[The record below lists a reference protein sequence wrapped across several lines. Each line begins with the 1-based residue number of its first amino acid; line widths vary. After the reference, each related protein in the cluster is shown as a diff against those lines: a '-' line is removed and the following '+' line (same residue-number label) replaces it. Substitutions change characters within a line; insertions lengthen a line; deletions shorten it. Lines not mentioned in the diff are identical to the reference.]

1 MRKPIWR
8 RFLDWLDATGL
19 PEDAGDNL
27 WDWIQVEVTS
37 SCNASCTYCPRTA
50 FQSFWADRHM
60 PLARFEKLRPAF
72 PRSRM
77 VHLQGW
83 GEPLLNPGVFD
94 MIRMAKEAGTA
105 VGTTTNGTRLDAE
118 HARRL
123 AESGIDLV
131 AFSLAGT
138 AQGHDAARPGTRLEN
153 VLKAI
158 RTLRQ
163 ARDGR
168 GAERPTIHVAYMLL
182 RSGLDELDGL
192 PSLLKDE
199 GVSQVVISVLD
210 FVPSPALCGE
220 SLTPSDAAEHDRLRS
235 RLEEV
240 KSGAAALGLPV
251 HYHLGHPER
260 RGKVCAENVQ
270 RAIYVSADGAVSPC
284 VYLGVPATEASLF
297 VRGTGRPYR
306 GVRFGGVDDAPL
318 ESIWNRDDYAAFRRA
333 FSEGDPPEPCRDCP
347 KLRES

>member
-1 MRKPIWR
+1 VRKSIWR
-8 RFLDWLDATGL
+8 GFLDWLDATGL
-19 PEDAGDNL
+19 PGEAGDSL

-50 FQSFWADRHM
+50 FQSSWDDRHM
-60 PLARFEKLRPAF
+60 PLTRFEKLRPAF
-72 PRSRM
+72 LQARM

-83 GEPLLNPGVFD
+83 GEPLLNPDVFD
-94 MIRMAKEAGTA
+94 MIRMAKEAGTS
-105 VGTTTNGTRLDAE
+105 VGTTTNGTRLDAD

-123 AESGIDLV
+123 VESGIDLV

-138 AQGHDAARPGTRLEN
+138 AQGHDAARAGTRLED
-153 VLKAI
+153 VIKAI
-158 RTLRQ
+158 RALRQ
-163 ARDGR
+163 ARDER
-168 GAERPTIHVAYMLL
+168 GAERPAIHVAHMLL
-182 RSGLDELDGL
+182 RSGLHELDGL
-192 PSLLKDE
+192 PSLLREE

-210 FVPSPALCGE
+210 FVPSPALYGE

-240 KSGAAALGLPV
+240 KSGAATLGLPV

-260 RGKVCAENVQ
+260 RGKVCTENVQ
-270 RAIYVSADGAVSPC
+270 RALYVSADGVVSPC
-284 VYLGVPATEASLF
+284 VYLGGPATEASVC
-297 VRGTGRPYR
+297 VRGNRRPYR
-306 GVRFGGVDDAPL
+306 GIRFGGVDDARL

-333 FSEGDPPEPCRDCP
+333 FSEGRPPEPCRDCP